1 MGDNIYKAIRTE
13 LGFTQKDLGELL
25 GIDAPQISRAENG
38 HDTPALYEYALKG
51 LKAENAPEPA
61 APAEDVEPL
70 KARIA
75 ELEELVGGVDALN
88 AEVTQ
93 LREQLE
99 AASNPQP
106 APSHPAPEQPAPA
119 PAHVP
124 SQPKKRSGLGR
135 RSNAPEFKND

>member
-1 MGDNIYKAIRTE
+1 MTDNIYKAIRTE

-51 LKAENAPEPA
+51 LKAENAPD
-61 APAEDVEPL
+61 AEKSVDNVEHL
-70 KARIA
+70 KVRIA
-75 ELEELVGGVDALN
+75 ELEA
-88 AEVTQ
+88 
-93 LREQLE
+93 QLE

-106 APSHPAPEQPAPA
+106 SPSHPAPEQPAPA
-119 PAHVP
+119 PTHAP
-124 SQPKKRSGLGR
+124 LQPKKRSGLGR